1 MYLVCTMG
9 SAYVVLSCLGTLG
22 RVVEGMMSDATV
34 AKERVKVELRREVWR
49 AYEERATF
57 MSGQSR
63 GIEGADTVL
72 PRIIDPAAWTKEIG
86 LNTASRN

>member
-22 RVVEGMMSDATV
+22 RVVEGMMSVATV
-34 AKERVKVELRREVWR
+34 AKERVKVVLRREVWR

-72 PRIIDPAAWTKEIG
+72 PRIMIPRPGQKK
-86 LNTASRN
+86 